1 MATENLEINI
11 GANTQDLQNGL
22 NQASQ
27 SVTNFG
33 TQIAKATKPTGDAT
47 NALTNL
53 SRVAQDAPYGFMGI
67 ANNLNP
73 LLESFQRLSKETGSA
88 GGALKAMVGGLMGPA
103 GIGVALGVVSSL
115 VVAFGTDINNF
126 FIKLSEGSSDS
137 INFKDAFKGIGDEFT
152 TAVKKVNDVEIA
164 FAEYHKGILTGEQAL
179 KIYNTQLGG
188 NLGLKKNINEAE
200 ALFKSKTNDYIEA
213 QLQRALA
220 DSASKKAAEELLKI
234 KMLEATGGEKT
245 NPITKFI
252 AGNLVP
258 YLPTLAT
265 DKLFGA
271 YDKAKVKSDIS
282 DSEMLIAS
290 YKKIAQDARST
301 SDEIAKISNINLD
314 PEKLKKPTTKKEDVD
329 TSDLETLKKKQ
340 QLYKE
345 DVYTYKEYAD
355 KITKEEQRVALEKA
369 RINKDGANVIKNI
382 NEQAEIGLKKNAMDL
397 GNSLDKIFKAADDK
411 YIKDQKEATKEKL
424 STQLQASKDSLDIV
438 KNQLDIETKLAG
450 DDYDKKK
457 EAIKKAMAEIKILM
471 ALSSNPKAIQDLDKA
486 YKDMDKNYKILD
498 IDEKQKDAKK
508 LTTQYEKYA
517 EVIATTMTEGFMTMF
532 DAMATGENPLEA
544 LGNYVGDLVKKLAE
558 AAIQAA
564 IFQGIMML
572 LSPTTAGGFG
582 EGFIGGFKKI
592 LGMAEGGIVSR
603 PTIAMV
609 GEGGQSEAIM
619 PLNKLGNMMNSTF
632 AAGAMSGT
640 GGGNGQFV
648 LKGNDLVLA
657 LQRSNYSLNLR
668 RGNGI

>member
-33 TQIAKATKPTGDAT
+33 TQIAKAAKPTGDAT

-88 GGALKAMVGGLMGPA
+88 GGALKSMVGGLMGPA

-115 VVAFGTDINNF
+115 IVAFGDDINNF
-126 FIKLSEGSSDS
+126 FIKLAEGSIDS
-137 INFKDAFKGIGDEFT
+137 VRFRDAFKGIGDEFT
-152 TAVKKVNDVEIA
+152 TSVKKVNDVEIA

-179 KIYNTQLGG
+179 KIYNTQLSG
-188 NLGLKKNINEAE
+188 NLGIKKNINEAE
-200 ALFKSKTNDYIEA
+200 AVFKAKTADYIEA

-234 KMLEATGGEKT
+234 KQIEATGGEKT
-245 NPITKFI
+245 SPVVKFF
-252 AGNLVP
+252 AT
-258 YLPTLAT
+258 LPTLGIGA
-265 DKLFGA
+265 DKTYELI
-271 YDKAKVKSDIS
+271 DKAKAGKAIATSEEIIRVYKEIAEKAKSAS
-282 DSEMLIAS
+282 DLIA
-290 YKKIAQDARST
+290 KNA
-301 SDEIAKISNINLD
+301 EIKLD
-314 PEKLKKPTTKKEDVD
+314 PEKT
-329 TSDLETLKKKQ
+329 
-340 QLYKE
+340 
-345 DVYTYKEYAD
+345 
-355 KITKEEQRVALEKA
+355 KITKQRDYGLQDSIAALEFDTKA
-369 RINKDGANVIKNI
+369 TEKWA
-382 NEQAEIGLKKNAMDL
+382 NEQMKIHDKMYDFYKKYGDAVKAVTNVSSTREMIADQDKRREKEEKIPISERKIEIPPNIKMMEASIKKF
-397 GNSLDKIFKAADDK
+397 DK
-411 YIKDQKEATKEKL
+411 EL
-424 STQLQASKDSLDIV
+424 KDS
-438 KNQLDIETKLAG
+438 QET
-450 DDYDKKK
+450 
-457 EAIKKAMAEIKILM
+457 M
-471 ALSSNPKAIQDLDKA
+471 Q
-486 YKDMDKNYKILD
+486 
-498 IDEKQKDAKK
+498 
-508 LTTQYEKYA
+508 KYA
-517 EVIATTMTEGFMTMF
+517 SFMASTLTDGIMAMF
-532 DAMATGENPLEA
+532 DAFASGENPLQA
-544 LGNYVGDLVKKLAE
+544 LGDFVGDLIRKLAE

-564 IFQGIMML
+564 ILQGIMMAFGL
-572 LSPTTAGGFG
+572 GGGGGFAG
-582 EGFIGGFKKI
+582 GFIGGFKKI
-592 LGMAEGGIVSR
+592 LGFAEGGIVSQ

-632 AAGAMSGT
+632 NAGAMSGT

>member
-11 GANTQDLQNGL
+11 GANTQDLQTGL
-22 NQASQ
+22 NQAAQ

-33 TQIAKATKPTGDAT
+33 TQVAKAAKPTGDAT

-88 GGALKAMVGGLMGPA
+88 GGALKSMVGGLMGPA

-115 VVAFGTDINNF
+115 VVAFGDDINNF
-126 FIKLSEGSSDS
+126 FIKLAEGSLDTVR
-137 INFKDAFKGIGDEFT
+137 FKDAFKGIGDEFT

-164 FAEYHKGILTGEQAL
+164 FAEYHKETLTGEQAL

-188 NLGLKKNINEAE
+188 NLGIKKNINEAE
-200 ALFKSKTNDYIEA
+200 AVFKAKTKDYIEA

-234 KMLEATGGEKT
+234 KQIEATGGEKT
-245 NPITKFI
+245 SPIVKFFATLPS
-252 AGNLVP
+252 AGIG
-258 YLPTLAT
+258 A
-265 DKLFGA
+265 DKMFELI
-271 YDKAKVKSDIS
+271 DKEKAAKAITT
-282 DSEMLIAS
+282 SEEIIKV
-290 YKKIAQDARST
+290 YKKIAEDAQT
-301 SDEIAKISNINLD
+301 ASDTIAKNSKINLE
-314 PEKLKKPTTKKEDVD
+314 PEKLKLPKKERDYTLQD
-329 TSDLETLKKKQ
+329 TIADFENDIKATNKWADEQMKIYNKMYEFYKKYGDAVKAVTNASLTRDMIADQDKRREKQ
-340 QLYKE
+340 E
-345 DVYTYKEYAD
+345 D
-355 KITKEEQRVALEKA
+355 KIPISERKIEIPPHIKMMEQGIKKFDKEL
-369 RINKDGANVIKNI
+369 
-382 NEQAEIGLKKNAMDL
+382 
-397 GNSLDKIFKAADDK
+397 
-411 YIKDQKEATKEKL
+411 
-424 STQLQASKDSLDIV
+424 KDSQE
-438 KNQLDIETKLAG
+438 NMQ
-450 DDYDKKK
+450 
-457 EAIKKAMAEIKILM
+457 
-471 ALSSNPKAIQDLDKA
+471 
-486 YKDMDKNYKILD
+486 
-498 IDEKQKDAKK
+498 
-508 LTTQYEKYA
+508 KYA
-517 EVIATTMTEGFMTMF
+517 EFMATTLTDGIITMF
-532 DAMATGENPLEA
+532 DAFAQGENPLEA
-544 LGNYVGDLVKKLAE
+544 LGNFVGDLIRKLAE

-564 IFQGIMML
+564 ILQGIMML
-572 LSPTTAGGFG
+572 LNPAGAAAGGGFFG
-582 EGFIGGFKKI
+582 SFKKI
-592 LGMAEGGIVSR
+592 LGFAEGGVVSQ

>member
-11 GANTQDLQNGL
+11 GANTQDLQAGL

-27 SVTNFG
+27 AVTNFG
-33 TQIAKATKPTGDAT
+33 TQVAKAAKPTGDAT

-88 GGALKAMVGGLMGPA
+88 GGALKSMVGGLMGPA

-115 VVAFGTDINNF
+115 IVAFGDDINNF
-126 FIKLSEGSSDS
+126 FIKLAEGSIDS
-137 INFKDAFKGIGDEFT
+137 VRFRDAFKGIGDEFT

-188 NLGLKKNINEAE
+188 NLGIKKNINEAE
-200 ALFKSKTNDYIEA
+200 AVFKAKTTDYIEA

-234 KMLEATGGEKT
+234 KQIEATGGEKT
-245 NPITKFI
+245 SPLVKFF
-252 AGNLVP
+252 AT
-258 YLPTLAT
+258 LPTSGIGADKMFELIDKEKAGKAIAT
-265 DKLFGA
+265 
-271 YDKAKVKSDIS
+271 
-282 DSEMLIAS
+282 SEEIIRV
-290 YKKIAQDARST
+290 YKKIAEDAKSA
-301 SDEIAKISNINLD
+301 SDNIAKNSKINLD

-329 TSDLETLKKKQ
+329 ISDLETLKKKQ
-340 QLYKE
+340 QLYKD
-345 DVYTYKEYAD
+345 DVYEYKIYAD

-369 RINKDGANVIKNI
+369 RINKASDNEIKNI
-382 NEQAEIGLKKNAMDL
+382 NEQAAIGLKKNAIDL
-397 GNSLDKIFKAADDK
+397 GNSLDKIFKAADNQYVK
-411 YIKDQKEATKEKL
+411 NQKEATKEKL
-424 STQLQASKDSLDIV
+424 ATQLQASKDSLDIV
-438 KNQLDIETKLAG
+438 KNQLDVETKLAG

-508 LTTQYEKYA
+508 LTQQYEKYA
-517 EVIATTMTEGFMTMF
+517 EVIATTLTEGFMTMF
-532 DAMATGENPLEA
+532 DAMASGENPLEA

-582 EGFIGGFKKI
+582 QGFIGGFKKI

-609 GEGGQSEAIM
+609 GEGGQNEAVM

-632 AAGAMSGT
+632 NAGAMSGT
-640 GGGNGQFV
+640 GGGSGQFV

>member
-11 GANTQDLQNGL
+11 GANTQDLQTGL
-22 NQASQ
+22 NQAAQ

-33 TQIAKATKPTGDAT
+33 TQVAKAAKPTGDAT

-88 GGALKAMVGGLMGPA
+88 GGALKSMVGGLMGPA

-115 VVAFGTDINNF
+115 VVAFGDDINNF
-126 FIKLSEGSSDS
+126 FIKLAEGSLDTVR
-137 INFKDAFKGIGDEFT
+137 FRDAFKGIGDEFT

-164 FAEYHKGILTGEQAL
+164 FAEYHKGILSGEQAL

-188 NLGLKKNINEAE
+188 NLGIKKNINEAE
-200 ALFKSKTNDYIEA
+200 ALFKAKTADYIEA

-234 KMLEATGGEKT
+234 KQIEATGGEKT
-245 NPITKFI
+245 SPIVKFFATLPS
-252 AGNLVP
+252 AGIG
-258 YLPTLAT
+258 A
-265 DKLFGA
+265 DKMFELI
-271 YDKAKVKSDIS
+271 DKEKAAKAITT
-282 DSEMLIAS
+282 SEEIIKV
-290 YKKIAQDARST
+290 YKKIAEDAKSA
-301 SDEIAKISNINLD
+301 SDLIAKNSKINLE
-314 PEKLKKPTTKKEDVD
+314 PEKLKLPKKERDYTLQD
-329 TSDLETLKKKQ
+329 TIAGFENDIKATNKWADEQMKIYNKMYEFYKKYGDAVKAVTNASLTRDMIADQDKRREKQ
-340 QLYKE
+340 E
-345 DVYTYKEYAD
+345 D
-355 KITKEEQRVALEKA
+355 KIPISERKIEIPPHIKMMEQGIKKFDKEL
-369 RINKDGANVIKNI
+369 
-382 NEQAEIGLKKNAMDL
+382 
-397 GNSLDKIFKAADDK
+397 
-411 YIKDQKEATKEKL
+411 
-424 STQLQASKDSLDIV
+424 KDSQE
-438 KNQLDIETKLAG
+438 NMQ
-450 DDYDKKK
+450 
-457 EAIKKAMAEIKILM
+457 
-471 ALSSNPKAIQDLDKA
+471 
-486 YKDMDKNYKILD
+486 
-498 IDEKQKDAKK
+498 
-508 LTTQYEKYA
+508 KYA
-517 EVIATTMTEGFMTMF
+517 EFMATTLTDGIITMF
-532 DAMATGENPLEA
+532 DAFAQGENPLEA
-544 LGNYVGDLVKKLAE
+544 LGNFVGDLIRKLAE

-564 IFQGIMML
+564 ILQGIMML
-572 LSPTTAGGFG
+572 LNPAGAAAGGGFFG
-582 EGFIGGFKKI
+582 SFKKI
-592 LGMAEGGIVSR
+592 LGFAEGGVVSQ

>member
-11 GANTQDLQNGL
+11 GANTQGLQAGL

-33 TQIAKATKPTGDAT
+33 TQVAKAAKPTGDAT

-73 LLESFQRLSKETGSA
+73 LLESFQRLTKETGSA

-126 FIKLSEGSSDS
+126 FITLSEGSSDS
-137 INFKDAFKGIGDEFT
+137 IRFKDAFKGIGDEFT

-164 FAEYHKGILTGEQAL
+164 FAEYHRGILTGEQAL

-245 NPITKFI
+245 NPIAKFVV
-252 AGNLVP
+252 GNLLPYVP
-258 YLPTLAT
+258 SVAT
-265 DKLFGA
+265 DKLFGI
-271 YDKAKVKSDIS
+271 YDKAKIKSDIS
-282 DSEMLIAS
+282 ESQEIIAS
-290 YKKIAQDARST
+290 YKKIADTARSL
-301 SDEIAKISNINLD
+301 SDTIAKDKGINLD
-314 PEKLKKPTTKKEDVD
+314 PEKLKLPKKERDY
-329 TSDLETLKKKQ
+329 TLQ
-340 QLYKE
+340 
-345 DVYTYKEYAD
+345 DNIA
-355 KITKEEQRVALEKA
+355 ALENDIKA
-369 RINKDGANVIKNI
+369 TNKWADEQMKIYNKMYEFYKKYGDAVKAVTNASSTRDMIESQDKRREKQEEKIPISERKIEIPPNIKMM
-382 NEQAEIGLKKNAMDL
+382 EQSIKKF
-397 GNSLDKIFKAADDK
+397 DK
-411 YIKDQKEATKEKL
+411 EL
-424 STQLQASKDSLDIV
+424 KDS
-438 KNQLDIETKLAG
+438 QET
-450 DDYDKKK
+450 
-457 EAIKKAMAEIKILM
+457 M
-471 ALSSNPKAIQDLDKA
+471 Q
-486 YKDMDKNYKILD
+486 
-498 IDEKQKDAKK
+498 
-508 LTTQYEKYA
+508 KYA
-517 EVIATTMTEGFMTMF
+517 EFMASTLTDGIITMF
-532 DAMATGENPLEA
+532 DAFASGENPLEA
-544 LGNYVGDLVKKLAE
+544 LGNFVGDLIRKLAE

-564 IFQGIMML
+564 ILQGIMML
-572 LSPTTAGGFG
+572 LNPAGAAAGGGFFG
-582 EGFIGGFKKI
+582 SFKKI
-592 LGMAEGGIVSR
+592 LGFAEGGVVSQ
-603 PTIAMV
+603 PTVAMV

-640 GGGNGQFV
+640 GGGSGQFV